1 MVGRTSWENA
11 LQSHTD
17 RKGPDYLPTTTNGN
31 IVESM
36 RLVERNGQKWNWKR
50 YQQISLMKKWWF
62 TVIWGK
68 LLSLALLPFPHLQN
82 GLIIPT
88 DFVRSKWTNNQN
100 LKECTTVRI
109 HIFTILRQQK
119 ESGWAHI
126 ANRCPSQDLNSDWR
140 KSKAII
146 LTLPEV

>member
-1 MVGRTSWENA
+1 MVGRTSRENA

-36 RLVERNGQKWNWKR
+36 RLVERNGQKWSWKR

-68 LLSLALLPFPHLQN
+68 LLSLPLLPFPHLQN

-100 LKECTTVRI
+100 LKECNTVRI
-109 HIFTILRQQK
+109 HIFTILSQQK

-126 ANRCPSQDLNSDWR
+126 ANRCPSQDLNSDWT